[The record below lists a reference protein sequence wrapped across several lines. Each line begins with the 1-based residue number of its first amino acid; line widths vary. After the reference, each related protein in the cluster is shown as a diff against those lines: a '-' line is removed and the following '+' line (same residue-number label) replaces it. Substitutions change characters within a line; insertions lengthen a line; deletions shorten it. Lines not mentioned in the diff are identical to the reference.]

1 MLGQNDL
8 KYYIISD
15 NTQKYK
21 EINNK
26 IIKFTK
32 LYFYTMKNHSYQI
45 TQIENKLNEYSIKDE
60 VKIKLLLENQQNIIK
75 ELIKII
81 NDIFQ
86 ENRNIDIKK
95 NEKKIKID
103 YFPLKQKN
111 IIMNTNLHIIAQP
124 NNFITKSNYL
134 KNNIK
139 ENIIN
144 TNDNQKDK
152 RKNEKIRYNLTKSV
166 DDKINT
172 KKLSNQ
178 KKIIALNVLAPKNGN
193 EFKGPLSCLNV
204 KSSKQKSKKE
214 IFEKFVNK
222 EILKKET
229 KPLTKKVFKSMSSS
243 EISNNQKII
252 NNNNIYLKTNN
263 ISNMNPYYINNNY
276 TIDEEKNDNIGQNT
290 FINERHNS
298 LGSSNLNENYGDLPH
313 ILTKRKKR
321 IKYRI
326 GGKILLTDN
335 DNIDKKMKRGK
346 SVKEISLKSD
356 FYLNYNSS
364 FPNFNVTNSSVDKNS
379 DFSYNRSNS
388 ALCLFNGNLNNIMRE
403 NNKAIKKI
411 DNEVYSMPYIN
422 NGKRIIPTRITK
434 EVLNG
439 SYKILNKYKHNINIK
454 NFKNY

>member
-60 VKIKLLLENQQNIIK
+60 VKIKLLLENQQNITK

-86 ENRNIDIKK
+86 ENINIDIKK

-178 KKIIALNVLAPKNGN
+178 KKIIALNVLAPKMEMNLK
-193 EFKGPLSCLNV
+193 EHYHVLMLNH
-204 KSSKQKSKKE
+204 QNKK
-214 IFEKFVNK
+214 
-222 EILKKET
+222 
-229 KPLTKKVFKSMSSS
+229 TKKK
-243 EISNNQKII
+243 
-252 NNNNIYLKTNN
+252 YLK
-263 ISNMNPYYINNNY
+263 
-276 TIDEEKNDNIGQNT
+276 
-290 FINERHNS
+290 NS
-298 LGSSNLNENYGDLPH
+298 L
-313 ILTKRKKR
+313 IKR
-321 IKYRI
+321 Y
-326 GGKILLTDN
+326 
-335 DNIDKKMKRGK
+335 
-346 SVKEISLKSD
+346 
-356 FYLNYNSS
+356 
-364 FPNFNVTNSSVDKNS
+364 
-379 DFSYNRSNS
+379 
-388 ALCLFNGNLNNIMRE
+388 
-403 NNKAIKKI
+403 
-411 DNEVYSMPYIN
+411 
-422 NGKRIIPTRITK
+422 
-434 EVLNG
+434 
-439 SYKILNKYKHNINIK
+439 
-454 NFKNY
+454 